1 MEDLAKVEA
10 GKPEEVPNNSE
21 NSETPKKVKRRCGV
35 CRKKLGLT
43 AFQCRCGL
51 YFCGLHRYSDKHDC
65 QFDYKENGRQE
76 LSKANPV
83 IAGEKIQKLG

>member
-43 AFQCRCGL
+43 GIFLIFNLLVVAIFLFFGVFIL
-51 YFCGLHRYSDKHDC
+51 IYS
-65 QFDYKENGRQE
+65 
-76 LSKANPV
+76 LSMPLRV
-83 IAGEKIQKLG
+83 ILLWFASILR